1 MVKMTISFTKLD
13 FSFSVHSTENF
24 DKNMIAIANL
34 IPDEIIKDTKITV
47 EELEGGYDNPIQYVF
62 IEIRKPNEIEKIIE
76 NLARKLTQE
85 QKNQLNN
92 EFEKRFDFDGKTF
105 FLRIEK
111 EAIFK
116 NKLDI
121 ATSDNVIKI
130 AIKMVSYIK
139 NVDFKEFLK
148 EKGIL

>member
-62 IEIRKPNEIEKIIE
+62 IKIRKPNEIEKIIE

>member
-62 IEIRKPNEIEKIIE
+62 IEIRKPNEIEKITVSG
-76 NLARKLTQE
+76 AKLTYTKSMGFGLNQE
-85 QKNQLNN
+85 Q
-92 EFEKRFDFDGKTF
+92 EEKTLQSIG
-105 FLRIEK
+105 
-111 EAIFK
+111 
-116 NKLDI
+116 
-121 ATSDNVIKI
+121 
-130 AIKMVSYIK
+130 
-139 NVDFKEFLK
+139 
-148 EKGIL
+148 

>member
-1 MVKMTISFTKLD
+1 MTISFTKLD